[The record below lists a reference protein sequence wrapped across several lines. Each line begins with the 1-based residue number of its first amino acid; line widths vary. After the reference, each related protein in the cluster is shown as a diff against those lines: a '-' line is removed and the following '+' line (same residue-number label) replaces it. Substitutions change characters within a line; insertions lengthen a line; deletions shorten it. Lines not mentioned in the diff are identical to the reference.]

1 MGLFRIQID
10 LTNVRTFLRLKFTES
25 EQRNVLIEGGY
36 IETERFKAGIDAG
49 YETLGSLFFAT
60 PYARVVDTAAGYVAA
75 NDSFL
80 KVEQQCEEHLAGYLK
95 ETTRITAGPQ
105 PIVAY
110 LLNKENEIR
119 RVRLLLTARKS
130 SLDAKLILDRIS

>member
-1 MGLFRIQID
+1 MSRFGPE
-10 LTNVRTFLRLKFTES
+10 NV
-25 EQRNVLIEGGY
+25 QRRFAALCLAGHVPEFILHDFGYFLIEGSQRYFRRANFGAE
-36 IETERFKAGIDAG
+36 IA
-49 YETLGSLFFAT
+49 
-60 PYARVVDTAAGYVAA
+60 VDTSAGYVAA
-75 NDSFL
+75 SKSFL

-105 PIVAY
+105 PIIAY